1 MGISLCLELSHV
13 RLERNLRDYA
23 QQAKMAAIF
32 LQFLTVALFTH
43 GGWAASVDDRI
54 LQPGANGTSV
64 VLLTVAHI
72 QQTTVFADDNG
83 MLRRIAYVETRDGTR
98 PSDSI
103 WRVDQDALLRTQI
116 LEHPTLN
123 VKHNLISQEFAIDWT
138 SVELEDLKRPL
149 YSAIAA
155 RLLLFIAPERLPDAN
170 DIEGQALLWKRYYN
184 ENGSVAEFTGA
195 AYELEG
201 KYCRMANTVTNL
213 FMCFSCTSGE
223 YSL

>member
-1 MGISLCLELSHV
+1 MHL
-13 RLERNLRDYA
+13 DA
-23 QQAKMAAIF
+23 QARSVIARQHTQPAIMAAIF
-32 LQFLTVALFTH
+32 LQFLTVALFAH
-43 GGWAASVDDRI
+43 SGWAASVDHRI

-64 VLLTVAHI
+64 VLLTVAYL
-72 QQTTVFADDNG
+72 QQTTVFADDKG

-98 PSDSI
+98 PSDNI

-123 VKHNLISQEFAIDWT
+123 VKQNLISQEFAIDWT

-155 RLLLFIAPERLPDAN
+155 RLLLFIAPERLPDAS
-170 DIEGQALLWKRYYN
+170 DIEGQALLWKTYYN

-213 FMCFSCTSGE
+213 FMC
-223 YSL
+223 Y

>member
-1 MGISLCLELSHV
+1 
-13 RLERNLRDYA
+13 
-23 QQAKMAAIF
+23 MAAIF
-32 LQFLTVALFTH
+32 LQFLTVALFAH
-43 GGWAASVDDRI
+43 DGGWAASVDDRI

-64 VLLTVAHI
+64 VLLTVAHL
-72 QQTTVFADDNG
+72 QQTTVFADDNR

-98 PSDSI
+98 PSDNI

-123 VKHNLISQEFAIDWT
+123 VKQNLISQEFDIEWT

-155 RLLLFIAPERLPDAN
+155 RLLLFIAPERLPDAS
-170 DIEGQALLWKRYYN
+170 DIEGQALFWKTHYS
-184 ENGSVAEFTGA
+184 ENGSVAEFTGT

-201 KYCRMANTVTNL
+201 KY
-213 FMCFSCTSGE
+213 TSR
-223 YSL
+223 